1 MIKLLDA
8 VKQININNMALLDGV
23 QSTLEERLD
32 WLSDREPE
40 SYGMVYDAWSEKV
53 DDLQEIIDS
62 IEELKEETNKK
73 KQKELIEEIQDNT
86 STYQLMHG
94 GLSRLKVY

>member
-8 VKQININNMALLDGV
+8 VKMVNVSNMKLLDDI
-23 QSTLEERLD
+23 QITLETRLD

-40 SYGMVYDAWSEKV
+40 SYGMVYDAWSDKV
-53 DDLQEIIDS
+53 DDLQEIIDT

-73 KQKELIEEIQDNT
+73 KQEELMEEIKDAV

>member
-8 VKQININNMALLDGV
+8 AKQINIDNMKLINDI
-23 QSTLEERLD
+23 QITLEERLD

-40 SYGMVYDAWSEKV
+40 SCGVVYDAWSDKV
-53 DDLQEIIDS
+53 DDLQEIIDT
-62 IEELKEETNKK
+62 IEEFKDTNNRD
-73 KQKELIEEIQDNT
+73 KQSELIDEIQNNI
-86 STYQLMHG
+86 SMYQLMHG